1 MKNPCHKEHIISL
14 KRIEGQIR
22 GVEKMINEEKYCI
35 KILDQIKAIKNS
47 LITVEGKILRTHL
60 KECLKNSLSS
70 SEDFDDKVKEII
82 KVLKR

>member
-1 MKNPCHKEHIISL
+1 
-14 KRIEGQIR
+14 
-22 GVEKMINEEKYCI
+22 MINEEKYCI